1 MKDESTLRMVH
12 FCSKK
17 VMYTKYHIMQEIKI
31 LMTLFDNLNH
41 KQNVLEIAT
50 FWNPKFILIQLLDEK
65 IE

>member
-50 FWNPKFILIQLLDEK
+50 F
-65 IE
+65 